1 MIVTLAARTAS
12 FMDAYTL
19 LKALH
24 VLGAVLFVGNIIVTA
39 VWKGMA
45 DRNGRPEVVG
55 FAQRLVTLTD
65 WIFTFGG
72 VLLVLGAGLAMTRVA
87 GLSIWET
94 SWLRHGLVLFFV
106 SGLVWGA
113 VLIPIQIAQARMAR
127 QFGNG
132 GQIPDRYWRLNRLW
146 FVWGIAATVL
156 PVVNIAIMVLK

>member
-1 MIVTLAARTAS
+1 
-12 FMDAYTL
+12 MDAYTL

-94 SWLRHGLVLFFV
+94 SWLRHGFVLFVV

-127 QFGNG
+127 QFENG
-132 GQIPDRYWRLNRLW
+132 GQIPDRYWRLNRHW
-146 FVWGIAATVL
+146 FVWGIAAMVL
-156 PVVNIAIMVLK
+156 PVINIAIMVLK

>member
-1 MIVTLAARTAS
+1 
-12 FMDAYTL
+12 MDAYTL

-45 DRNGRPEVVG
+45 DRNARPEVVG

-94 SWLRHGLVLFFV
+94 SWLRHGFVLFVV
-106 SGLVWGA
+106 SGLVWAA

-127 QFGNG
+127 QFENG
-132 GQIPDRYWRLNRLW
+132 GEIPDRYCRLNRHW

-156 PVVNIAIMVLK
+156 PVVNIATMVLK